1 MGSGPTH
8 DTFRAQLIVR
18 EQQQLYDYWVERA
31 GDRGLPRRQDIHP
44 AHFPRLLPG
53 ISLIEVTDE
62 DNRYRVRLAGTRLR
76 EIYER
81 EITGMFLDDMDWGDR
96 RDYWVSSYERV
107 VGTGKPAQGVV
118 RGPRASKEH
127 LVQFWLRLPLSCD
140 GQRVNMI
147 LCHDAFLPALDMPV
161 GAGELTTQ
169 YGAIDQRM
177 PSLVMGG

>member
-1 MGSGPTH
+1 MGSISTH

-18 EQQQLYDYWVERA
+18 EQQQLYDYWSQQSGEQ
-31 GDRGLPRRQDIHP
+31 GLPRRRDIHP

-53 ISLIEVTDE
+53 ISLIEVD
-62 DNRYRVRLAGTRLR
+62 DNHSRYRVRLAGTRLR

-81 EITGMFLDDMDWGDR
+81 EITGLFLEDMDWGDR

-107 VGTGKPAQGVV
+107 VGTGRPAQGVV

-140 GQRVNMI
+140 GERINMI
-147 LCHDAFLPALDMPV
+147 LCHDAFVAALDMPTATEDAAPV
-161 GAGELTTQ
+161 NGPEMML
-169 YGAIDQRM
+169 
-177 PSLVMGG
+177 PLPVFNS